1 MRFDLI
7 GIYSRLSFHI
17 SVKMRVSANLTML
30 FTDVP
35 LAARYEKAAAV
46 GFKLAEIALP
56 YSEPAEVLLENSQ
69 KFGIQHSLINAPAG
83 IVYK

>member
-1 MRFDLI
+1 
-7 GIYSRLSFHI
+7 
-17 SVKMRVSANLTML
+17 MRVSANLTML
-30 FTDVP
+30 FTDVS

-46 GFKLAEIALP
+46 GFTLAEIALP
-56 YSEPAEVLLENSQ
+56 YSEPAEVLRENSQ